1 LGLSRPILN
10 KNATIKLSYRDV
22 FHTDWMEGLT
32 QFPNATEYFKELRDT
47 RVITLSFSYR
57 FGKAYKA
64 DKHANTGADDEIE
77 RVGSG

>member
-1 LGLSRPILN
+1 
-10 KNATIKLSYRDV
+10 
-22 FHTDWMEGLT
+22 MEGLT

-64 DKHANTGADDEIE
+64 AKHADTGASDEIE
-77 RVGSG
+77 RVGNG